1 MGALHPKACCELVGV
16 GLGLVTA
23 QDNSEGED
31 ESRERGQGLEGRET
45 VRTNSPPGCGDGSR
59 RQGDRKMRKGTKET
73 ELA

>member
-1 MGALHPKACCELVGV
+1 MHPKACCESVGV
-16 GLGLVTA
+16 GSGLVTA
-23 QDNSEGED
+23 QDNSEGES
-31 ESRERGQGLEGRET
+31 ESRERGQGLEEGGRET